1 MKRIL
6 VFLSMFL
13 IVVVCSS
20 QTTDNSAVTRLLEDI
35 STRVVKADT
44 RGRYK
49 LYPTQNIYTF
59 LCLETTS
66 GRIAQIQWSLKAKQE
81 GGVYVNR
88 NYLSFGST
96 IGEFELYPTDNM
108 YQFIL
113 LNTID
118 GRCWHVQWGGDD
130 DKRWIRQIYY

>member
-49 LYPTQNIYTF
+49 L
-59 LCLETTS
+59 
-66 GRIAQIQWSLKAKQE
+66 QWSLKAKQE